1 MTKILMISLHYQVS
15 VPIKVTLMTM
25 DQLKDKSETMSYII
39 PPIGFS
45 IAIGVLGFWGFGVY

>member
-45 IAIGVLGFWGFGVY
+45 IAIG

>member
-1 MTKILMISLHYQVS
+1 MTKIPMISLHYQVS

-39 PPIGFS
+39 PPIEFS
-45 IAIGVLGFWGFGVY
+45 IAIG